1 MAASTSMVALGM
13 AALLTLTGVATAQE
27 RPPKPLSVEGELEFP
42 PYEIRT
48 LPNGMRVVVVLHHEQ
63 PAVTVRLLVQAGSAM
78 DPSDKPGV
86 ASLMGMLLDQGTG
99 KRSAQQIAD
108 TIDYIG
114 GSLVTGAGTD
124 MSFVQALVMKDSFDD
139 AMDLVADL
147 ARNPAFSPE
156 EIERQR
162 SQRLSALKVNYQDP
176 DYVADSMIDRLVYGF
191 HPYGIPA
198 DGTPESLAR
207 ITREDLAAFHGRWF
221 VPNNCLLAIVGD
233 LRAGEA
239 FKGAERV
246 FGDWKRGELPS
257 LEATKPPPPTR
268 RVVVVDRPNAIQ
280 TEIRVGQLAIARKH
294 PDYMPLMLAIN
305 VLGGEGANRLHNVLR
320 SERGLTYG
328 ASADMDPLKRSG
340 DIIASTDTRS
350 ESTGEALRL
359 VIDEFWRLRRE
370 PVGQRE
376 LQGAQDYLTGSF
388 PLDIE
393 RPDMIALEV
402 LQTLFYDLDV
412 EELETYRDRVRSVT
426 VQDIA
431 RVGREYL
438 QPDRLSIVLV
448 GDARK
453 IGPQLQTIGIGD
465 FERVALA
472 NLDFTT
478 ADFLP
483 RAAAAP
489 AAR

>member
-1 MAASTSMVALGM
+1 MAPYTSMYALAIAG
-13 AALLTLTGVATAQE
+13 LLTLTGLSTAQE
-27 RPPKPLSVEGELEFP
+27 RPPRPLPVEGELEFP

-48 LPNGMRVVVVLHHEQ
+48 LPNGLRVVVVLHHEQ
-63 PAVTVRLLVQAGSAM
+63 PAVTARLLVQAGAAM
-78 DPSDKPGV
+78 DPPDKPGV
-86 ASLMGMLLDQGTG
+86 ASLMGLLLDQGTG

-139 AMDLVADL
+139 ALDLVADI
-147 ARNPAFSPE
+147 ARHPAFAPE

-162 SQRLSALKVNYQDP
+162 SQRLSALKVNYEDP

-207 ITREDLAAFHGRWF
+207 ITREDLAEFHRRWF

-233 LRAGEA
+233 LTAEEA

-246 FGDWKRGELPS
+246 FGDWERAELPS
-257 LEATKPPPPTR
+257 VKVADPPQPTR

-280 TEIRVGQLAIARKH
+280 TEIRVGQLGIARKH

-328 ASADMDPLKRSG
+328 ASADMDPLKQGG

-350 ESTGEALRL
+350 ETTGEALRL
-359 VIDEFWRLRRE
+359 VIDEFRRLQRE

-393 RPDMIALEV
+393 TPDMIAMQV

-412 EELETYRDRVRSVT
+412 KELETYRDRVRAVT
-426 VQDIA
+426 VQDVA
-431 RVGREYL
+431 HVGQEYL
-438 QPDRLSIVLV
+438 RPDRLSIVLV
-448 GDARK
+448 GDAGK
-453 IGPQLQTIGIGD
+453 IGPQLQAIGIGE
-465 FERVALA
+465 FEQIALA
-472 NLDFTT
+472 DLDLTT

-483 RAAAAP
+483 RAVATP
-489 AAR
+489 AVR